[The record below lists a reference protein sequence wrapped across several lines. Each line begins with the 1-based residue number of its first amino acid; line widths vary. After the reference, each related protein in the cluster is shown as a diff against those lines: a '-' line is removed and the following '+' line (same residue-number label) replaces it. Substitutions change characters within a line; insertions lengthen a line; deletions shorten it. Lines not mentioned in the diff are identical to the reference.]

1 MASAL
6 ITRVEDN
13 ILIVYPQAVRIIDET
28 QIQEV
33 TDELLEL
40 VNSTKLERMLIN
52 FSTVN
57 FMGSAMIGKLI
68 LLNKKCKAMHLDLRF
83 CGMNANILE
92 VFKLM
97 KLDTVFQIYG
107 EESEAIKSFKDRK
120 KKWYV

>member
-1 MASAL
+1 MAAAL
-6 ITRVEDN
+6 ITRTEDD
-13 ILIVYPQAVRIIDET
+13 ILIVYPQSVRIIDET

-40 VNSTKLERMLIN
+40 VNSTTHERMLIN

-68 LLNKKCKAMHLDLRF
+68 LLNKKCKAMKLDLRF

-92 VFKLM
+92 VFKFC
-97 KLDTVFQIYG
+97 DYIHQIV
-107 EESEAIKSFKDRK
+107 RMH
-120 KKWYV
+120 YVGNSIILNCI